1 MLPTKER
8 TRGDVRA
15 RIELAEHMRVI
26 RQVSGLSQKDVAA
39 RMGKTKSI
47 LTLLEN
53 TPNWRAKTFL
63 RWAHALDVR
72 VTFEVVNL
80 PPLDTSDGYVAA
92 SLERQP
98 LHPLGDDALALFLL
112 ERHINQQARAQGKVL
127 LICTNDTMI
136 SDLQSAVRRLGGVLK
151 VNLSRAT

>member
-15 RIELAEHMRVI
+15 RIELAERMRLI
-26 RQVSGLSQKDVAA
+26 RQISGLSQRDVAA

-63 RWAHALDVR
+63 RWAHALEVR
-72 VTFEVVNL
+72 VEFEIINL
-80 PPLDTSDGYVAA
+80 PPLDTSDPIVAT

-98 LHPLGDDALALFLL
+98 LHPLGEDGLALFLL
-112 ERHINQQARAQGKVL
+112 VHHINQQARAQSKVVL
-127 LICTNDTMI
+127 RFTDDTMI

-151 VNLSRAT
+151 ISLGRVP

>member
-1 MLPTKER
+1 MLPAKDR
-8 TRGDVRA
+8 TRGDIRL
-15 RIELAEHMRVI
+15 RIELAEHLRLVRLM
-26 RQVSGLSQKDVAA
+26 SGLSQRDVAA

-63 RWAHALDVR
+63 RWAHALGVR
-72 VTFEVVNL
+72 VEFEVINL
-80 PPLDTSDGYVAA
+80 PVLDTSEPYVAA

-98 LHPLGDDALALFLL
+98 PHPLGEDGRALFLL
-112 ERHINQQARAQGKVL
+112 EKHINQQAYAQGRV
-127 LICTNDTMI
+127 TFRFTDDTMI

-151 VNLSRAT
+151 INLSRVT